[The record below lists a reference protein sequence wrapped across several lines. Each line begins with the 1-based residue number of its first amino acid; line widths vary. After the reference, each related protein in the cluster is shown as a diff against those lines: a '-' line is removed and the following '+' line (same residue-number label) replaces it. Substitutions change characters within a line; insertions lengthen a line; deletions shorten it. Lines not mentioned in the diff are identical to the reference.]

1 MLTALTPPTIAPP
14 AANYAHAVSV
24 TGASRWLHTSGVV
37 PIAADGTV
45 ASGLRAQAQTVWS
58 NIAAILAAADMGFAN
73 IVSLTTYVV
82 TAAAADLGAAMA
94 ARDEALSGGRVAS
107 TLLEVAALA
116 RPEWLMEIAVVAA
129 A

>member
-1 MLTALTPPTIAPP
+1 MLTALIPTTIAPP

-45 ASGLRAQAQTVWS
+45 ATGLRDQAQTVWS
-58 NIAAILAAADMGFAN
+58 NIEAILAAADMTLAD
-73 IVSLTTYVV
+73 IVSLTTYVIS
-82 TAAAADLGAAMA
+82 AAASELGDAMA
-94 ARDEALSGGRVAS
+94 ARDQALAGRRVAS
-107 TLLEVAALA
+107 TLVEVAALA